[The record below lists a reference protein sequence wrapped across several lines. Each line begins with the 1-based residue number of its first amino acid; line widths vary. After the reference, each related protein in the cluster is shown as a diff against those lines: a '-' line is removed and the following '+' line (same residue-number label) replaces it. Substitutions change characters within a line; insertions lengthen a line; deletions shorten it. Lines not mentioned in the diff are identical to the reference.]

1 MNLRILWLVL
11 VGVFAYLLFYE
22 WSEESKV
29 KSELA
34 ASSRVVPQDVNE
46 LNSSTVSINN
56 KNIELVIDG
65 ESGSIVGVEL
75 KQYPVFQGEGWLN

>member
-75 KQYPVFQGEGWLN
+75 K